1 MEQNEPPREGWA
13 IVAQIQQELAVSG
26 QMSDDTW
33 QRYMRL
39 VNDLTED
46 DLRLVIE
53 MLGRTAPTAAAVS
66 PVTPPESPDA

>member
-1 MEQNEPPREGWA
+1 MGAPVEQNEPPREGQA
-13 IVAQIQQELAVSG
+13 IVAQIQQELAVGG

-39 VNDLTED
+39 VNDLPED

-53 MLGRTAPTAAAVS
+53 MLGRTAPTVP
-66 PVTPPESPDA
+66 PVTPPAGQ